1 MRRYIIMEKRRKETI
16 YSVIAFFVVLA
27 IFVVIGTIKKRSL
40 YKNAEV
46 TNAIVIDHF
55 FRVRYE
61 DYYSYK
67 YVVDNKEYQGSG
79 HYNSVFPTVSVG
91 DTVVVIYNQKNP
103 KQSQPKREIRRFE
116 YLLLH

>member
-16 YSVIAFFVVLA
+16 NSVIAFFVVLA

-79 HYNSVFPTVSVG
+79 QYNSVFPTVSVG